1 MKRTL
6 LVFLVLAASACQGAI
21 SEPGEAPPMVVA
33 PIEGGQNS
41 AAYAATGAFVGGG
54 MVFCT
59 GTLVSSTKVLTAAHC
74 FKDVPASKV
83 TTATFVIGTDPMA
96 PGISVPLASKSV
108 HPGFS
113 GTLGVNDVAIITLS
127 EPIEDVLPV
136 VLSSDDSGLVGQS
149 ITLVGYGRTANPQ
162 TKPGIRRE
170 TDVPVI
176 LVDNNKIRYDFQGH
190 GACHGDS
197 GGPAFYQG
205 SSGAVQV
212 GVTSGGATSG
222 DCNDD
227 GLYTR
232 ADVHLSWYADQG
244 VTARTSKPSCAADG
258 VCDGACYSDADCD
271 DLMMGGLVDP
281 IEETPPTAEP
291 TEPTNPQVPPGY
303 YVCSYVNRDIE
314 GYSCNYSDYY
324 TGEFCGSYPMSCGP
338 WGCFCPF

>member
-1 MKRTL
+1 MKCTP

-41 AAYAATGAFVGGG
+41 SAYAATGAFYGGG

-59 GTLVSSTKVLTAAHC
+59 GTLVSPTKVLTAAHC
-74 FKDVPASKV
+74 FKQVPASKV
-83 TTATFVIGTDPMA
+83 KEASFVIGTNPTS
-96 PGISVPLASKSV
+96 PGISVPLASAV
-108 HPGFS
+108 THPGFG

-136 VLSSDDSGLVGQS
+136 VLSTDDSGLVGQS
-149 ITLVGYGRTANPQ
+149 ITLVGYGRTADPSDS
-162 TKPGIRRE
+162 PGIRRE
-170 TDVPVI
+170 TNVPVI
-176 LVDNNKIRYDFQGH
+176 LVDNNKIRYDFKGT

-197 GGPAFYQG
+197 GGPAFYQA

-222 DCNDD
+222 DCTDD

-232 ADVHLSWYADQG
+232 ADVHLAWYADQG
-244 VTARTSKPSCAADG
+244 VTARTSAPDCSADG
-258 VCDGACYSDADCD
+258 VCDGACYSDPDCED
-271 DLMMGGLVDP
+271 IMGGLVEPTDP
-281 IEETPPTAEP
+281 ADPAPTDPAEP
-291 TEPTNPQVPPGY
+291 TTSTPPGY

-314 GYSCNYSDYY
+314 GNSCNYTDYY